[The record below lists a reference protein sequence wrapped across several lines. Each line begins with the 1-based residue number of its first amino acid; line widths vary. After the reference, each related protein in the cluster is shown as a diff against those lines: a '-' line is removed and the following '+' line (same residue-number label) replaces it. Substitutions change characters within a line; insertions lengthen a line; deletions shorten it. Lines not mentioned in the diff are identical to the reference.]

1 MRLPWGSGELV
12 GQWSVSVARES
23 RSERLLIAAVV
34 GRVPCSRSG
43 RGCRRAPQWRQHFL
57 NFLPLPHGQ
66 GSFRP
71 TPLNGST
78 NDWGASAKGRR
89 TSLGLVAHRSSSCLA
104 ASEKAYQPE
113 SSPIASSSGPIW

>member
-1 MRLPWGSGELV
+1 MCQANFETATWVTSAVVAMPPSTRRGGLLA
-12 GQWSVSVARES
+12 VSVARES
-23 RSERLLIAAVV
+23 GSERLLIAAVV

-43 RGCRRAPQWRQHFL
+43 RGCRRAPQWRQDFL

-78 NDWGASAKGRR
+78 DDGGVSA
-89 TSLGLVAHRSSSCLA
+89 
-104 ASEKAYQPE
+104 
-113 SSPIASSSGPIW
+113 

>member
-1 MRLPWGSGELV
+1 MEEFAAVFADLEDPRTGNAKRHELLEILLI
-12 GQWSVSVARES
+12 VSVARES
-23 RSERLLIAAVV
+23 GSERLLIAPVV

-78 NDWGASAKGRR
+78 DDWGVSAYARPASP
-89 TSLGLVAHRSSSCLA
+89 GLVARRS
-104 ASEKAYQPE
+104 
-113 SSPIASSSGPIW
+113 